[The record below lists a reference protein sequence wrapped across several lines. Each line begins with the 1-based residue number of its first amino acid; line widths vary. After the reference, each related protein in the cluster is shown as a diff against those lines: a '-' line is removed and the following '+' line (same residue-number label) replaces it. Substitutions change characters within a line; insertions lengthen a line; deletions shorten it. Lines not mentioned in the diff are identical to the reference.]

1 MTPAQKKSR
10 REIAMKH
17 AAMRLGAALL
27 ATTMLV
33 STASA
38 ETIRW
43 ARASDAL
50 TLDPHSQN
58 QGVTH
63 NFAHHIYETL
73 VDRDVEGNLQPRLAT
88 SWELKADDPTVW
100 VFRLREG
107 VTFHDGAP
115 FTADD
120 VVFSLDRARSET
132 SNMRQLHVDVES
144 VTALDELTVEVKM
157 VGPSLLYPNNLTNT
171 FIMDREW
178 SEAND
183 VVEVQ
188 DYAAGEDNFAVR
200 NTNGTGP
207 YVLQSREVDVRS
219 VLTRNENHWAET
231 LPEVT
236 EIVYLPI
243 ADAATRVAA
252 LLSGEVDIVQDV
264 PVQDVERLQATD
276 GIKVET
282 GPENRVIYFGYRF
295 GEEPLRSSNITD
307 RNPFND
313 PRVREAMELA
323 IDRDAIQQ
331 VVMRGQSIPTGVA
344 NPPFVNGWTEE
355 LNAYPTPD
363 IERAQALLA
372 EAGYPDGF
380 TVTLDT
386 PNNRY
391 VNDEAI
397 SQAVA
402 GMLGRIGIQ
411 VTLASRPIAQH
422 SPLVINSE
430 TDFYLLGWGVPTFD
444 SAYVFNDL
452 VHTKEGDYGAYNAG
466 LYSNPELDA
475 KIKSLGTEVDTEAR
489 NATIAEIWEVV
500 KADRV
505 LLPIHNQVL
514 AYAMRDNVN
523 LAVHPENQPLMST
536 VTFAD

>member
-1 MTPAQKKSR
+1 MTTTFR
-10 REIAMKH
+10 
-17 AAMRLGAALL
+17 RLGAALL
-27 ATTMLV
+27 ASTLIV
-33 STASA
+33 SAASA

-58 QGVTH
+58 QGPTH

-73 VDRDVEGNLQPRLAT
+73 VDRDVEGNLQARLAT
-88 SWELKADDPTVW
+88 SWEIKADDPTTW
-100 VFRLREG
+100 VFTLREG
-107 VTFHDGAP
+107 VTFHDGAA
-115 FTADD
+115 FTAED
-120 VVFSLDRARSET
+120 VVFSLDRARSEK
-132 SNMRQLHVDVES
+132 SNMRQLHVDVAE
-144 VTALDELTVEVKM
+144 VIAVDDYTVEVKM
-157 VGPSLLYPNNLTNT
+157 NGPAPLYPNNLTNT
-171 FIMDREW
+171 FIMDKTWAET
-178 SEAND
+178 ND

-188 DYAAGEDNFAVR
+188 DYAAGEDNYAVR

-207 YVLQSREVDVRS
+207 YILQSREVDVRS
-219 VLTRNENHWAET
+219 VLSINENHWAEQK
-231 LPEVT
+231 PAVT
-236 EIVYLPI
+236 EIIYLPI

-264 PVQDVERLQATD
+264 PVQDIERLSSTD

-282 GPENRVIYFGYRF
+282 GPENRVIYFGYKF
-295 GEEPLRSSNITD
+295 GDAPLASSNITD

-323 IDRDAIQQ
+323 VDRDAIKA

-355 LNAYPTPD
+355 LDAYPAPD

-397 SQAVA
+397 SQAVVS
-402 GMLGRIGIQ
+402 MLGRIGIN
-411 VTLASRPIAQH
+411 VTLASRPVAQH
-422 SPLVINSE
+422 SPLVTNNQ

-452 VHTKEGDYGAYNAG
+452 VHSKEGSYGAYNGG

-475 KIKSLGTEVDTEAR
+475 MIESLGTETDLEKR
-489 NATIAEIWEVV
+489 NATIAEIWQVV
-500 KADRV
+500 KQDRV

-514 AYAMRDNVN
+514 AYAMKDRIT
-523 LAVHPENQPLMST
+523 LPVHPENQPLMTS
-536 VTFAD
+536 VTFAE